1 MTIKI
6 IEILW
11 DLESTKTIDR
21 HILFSEIYIIK
32 KANMSD
38 LGNAKIVGIHQN
50 PDQRRLD
57 MERVLQAL
65 INLEYFPKVVFVIAH
80 ST

>member
-1 MTIKI
+1 
-6 IEILW
+6 
-11 DLESTKTIDR
+11 
-21 HILFSEIYIIK
+21 
-32 KANMSD
+32 MSD
-38 LGNAKIVGIHQN
+38 LGNKKIVGIHQN

-57 MERVLQAL
+57 LERVLQAL